1 MGPAAFSGRESMEF
15 EISGLTD
22 IGRRKQKNE
31 DNFGVFPAGEDSPEW
46 SSDGVLLVVA
56 DGLGGHFGG
65 EMASKL
71 AGSLVGDLLK
81 GCGSGDPAV
90 PAREGESAAVAE
102 EVRGWEDT
110 KDWHVLLREAFR
122 RANESIFKT
131 NQDFVDTG
139 RPMGTTLLAA
149 FVKHGTA
156 WVCNVGDSR
165 AYHVR
170 NGEILAKTEDH
181 SWVDEQVKQ
190 GLMTPEDAAKDK
202 RKNLVTRSI
211 GTDPEVE
218 ADVYTWKVRS
228 GDLLMLCTDGLINM
242 VPDDE
247 IAAVLARPESAE
259 TLARELVDLAN
270 RNGGRDNITAVVAF
284 IRPSAAGRA
293 LRRLREAMAEVSL
306 LNVAALF
313 VYGLFAA
320 AAGYFLRALGM

>member
-1 MGPAAFSGRESMEF
+1 MEF

-22 IGRRKQKNE
+22 IGRRKAKNE
-31 DNFGVFPAGEDSPEW
+31 DNFGVFPAGDNAPEW

-71 AGSLVGDLLK
+71 AVSLVGDLLK
-81 GCGSGDPAV
+81 DGAPGRAPAA
-90 PAREGESAAVAE
+90 AREGEDAGPVPEAPPA
-102 EVRGWEDT
+102 WEDT
-110 KDWHVLLREAFR
+110 EDWHALLRQAFR

-131 NQDFVDTG
+131 NQDFVSAG

-149 FVKHGTA
+149 FVKHSKA

-170 NGEILAKTEDH
+170 AGEILAKTEDH

-190 GLMTPEDAAKDK
+190 GLMSPEDAARDK

-218 ADVYTWKVRS
+218 ADVYTWRVKS
-228 GDLLMLCTDGLINM
+228 GDILLLCSDGLVNM
-242 VPDDE
+242 VTDDE
-247 IAAVLARPESAE
+247 IAAILARPEPAE
-259 TLARELVDLAN
+259 TLARVLVDTAN
-270 RNGGRDNITAVVAF
+270 EHGGRDNITAIVAF
-284 IRPSAAGRA
+284 VRPSAAGRA
-293 LRRLREAMAEVSL
+293 LRRAKNALDEASA
-306 LNVAALF
+306 LNVAALL

>member
-1 MGPAAFSGRESMEF
+1 MEF

-31 DNFGVFPAGEDSPEW
+31 DNFGVFPAGENSPEW

-71 AGSLVGDLLK
+71 AVSLVGDLLK
-81 GCGSGDPAV
+81 DVRSGEPAAS
-90 PAREGESAAVAE
+90 AREGEPAAPQGFP
-102 EVRGWEDT
+102 GWEDT
-110 KDWHVLLREAFR
+110 KDWHALLREAFR
-122 RANESIFKT
+122 RANDSIFQT
-131 NQDFVDTG
+131 NQDFVETG

-149 FVKHGTA
+149 FVKHDTA

-170 NGEILAKTEDH
+170 SGEILAKTEDH

-190 GLMTPEDAAKDK
+190 GLMTPEDAARDK

-228 GDLLMLCTDGLINM
+228 GDLVMLCSDGLINM

-247 IAAVLARPESAE
+247 IAAILARPESAE

-270 RNGGRDNITAVVAF
+270 GNGGRDNITAIVAF
-284 IRPSAAGRA
+284 VRPNAAGRA
-293 LRRLREAMAEVSL
+293 LRRLGERASGVSPL
-306 LNVAALF
+306 HAAALIA
-313 VYGLFAA
+313 YGLCAA
-320 AAGYFLRALGM
+320 AAGYLLRALGM